1 MPNVNTWLVKE
12 QEKDLRPALLNYMI
26 RMRAFKLNDSVTFI
40 GILEFTKKEDQEEMK
55 MECDEGAQGF

>member
-12 QEKDLRPALLNYMI
+12 QEKRPKTCLVKLYDKDV
-26 RMRAFKLNDSVTFI
+26 RAFKLNDSVTFI

-55 MECDEGAQGF
+55 MECDEGA